1 MISESEMQDFEAAI
15 SGAGFETSDFNAVA
29 VEDER
34 SPEPQPV
41 TGTVTVNRQST
52 GEAQTYRAGH
62 GSIWVAEFDEDL
74 KAGLF
79 GSP

>member
-15 SGAGFETSDFNAVA
+15 LAAGFDTSDFNPVA

-41 TGTVTVNRQST
+41 TGTVTVNREST
-52 GEAQTYRAGH
+52 GEAKTYRAGH
-62 GSIWVAEFDEDL
+62 GSIWVAEFEQDL